1 MLRWIQRR
9 LANTDS
15 VATKDAPPPA
25 PAPEVLEI
33 PHDKIAARAA
43 EIWER
48 NGHPHGQDVQN
59 WMEAEAELR
68 AEFAADPDP
77 EPLPRKSR

>member
-15 VATKDAPPPA
+15 AATKDAPPA
-25 PAPEVLEI
+25 PQVPEI

-48 NGHPHGQDVQN
+48 KGRPHGQDVQN
-59 WMEAEAELR
+59 WVEAEAELR
-68 AEFAADPDP
+68 AEFAAAPEP

>member
-1 MLRWIQRR
+1 MLRWIRRR

-15 VATKDAPPPA
+15 PAGTTASA
-25 PAPEVLEI
+25 PAVAEV

>member
-1 MLRWIQRR
+1 MLRWIRRR

-15 VATKDAPPPA
+15 PAGATADAPA
-25 PAPEVLEI
+25 VAEI

>member
-1 MLRWIQRR
+1 MLRWIRRR
-9 LANTDS
+9 LANTVS
-15 VATKDAPPPA
+15 SAVATADAPA
-25 PAPEVLEI
+25 VVEI